1 MMPAQ
6 ADPTQSPRADRPP
19 NGHSFLAA
27 ELFPC
32 RGTFA
37 LLGWIARR
45 PRPAHAIKGGLMS
58 RLIRFAALFLF
69 LVPFPAG
76 AAVTCDSVKKAL
88 GSSLADVTCFASTD
102 LTTNNPQTT
111 PLDNSLPGL
120 PPFAFTPTTDRTVI
134 APSAGKRT
142 PITKAVPGIQLNAR
156 IASDPQGQ
164 ARFLL
169 RLPNDW
175 NGRLV
180 VAGASGTRSEFN
192 GDFAWSDYVVQKGY
206 AYASQNKGVLNL
218 QFSTAADPLACR
230 LNPASGLFVHFYD
243 NDPGQPFTRWAE
255 FMVKAAEL
263 ARDGVRAGYGRP
275 PAFTYAVGTSNGG
288 YQVRRAVE
296 IAPKLFDGG
305 VDWEGT
311 FVDEHAPNLLT
322 DLPPAILNFPDY
334 TASGF
339 SATSTAAKNIQAAG
353 YPPDITIG
361 STASLWGRYSAQFW
375 EVTQCQWQKRLDPTY
390 DTYVSGTG
398 TYNYVSRLSF
408 SNVGAQLA
416 AFATTG
422 DIQRPLIT
430 VAGTMDALLP
440 IDHHARAYARKV
452 KAVAEDNDHDRG
464 NGNDRHQPAY
474 RLYEVQNGNHIE
486 TYQDTAPAFPQLEL
500 IEPHA
505 QRAFD
510 LLVGQVEGGAP
521 LPPNQCI
528 PRGGE
533 ISAAPAQ
540 PGHCANLFVP

>member
-1 MMPAQ
+1 
-6 ADPTQSPRADRPP
+6 
-19 NGHSFLAA
+19 
-27 ELFPC
+27 
-32 RGTFA
+32 
-37 LLGWIARR
+37 
-45 PRPAHAIKGGLMS
+45 MS
-58 RLIRFAALFLF
+58 RLIRSVALFLV

-76 AAVTCDSVKKAL
+76 AAVTCDSVLKAL
-88 GSSLADVTCFASTD
+88 GKSLVMDSADFSCFGSQD
-102 LTTNNPQTT
+102 LTTNNALTT
-111 PLDNSLPGL
+111 PANNSLPGL
-120 PPFAFTPTTDRTVI
+120 PAFAFTPQTDRNVI
-134 APSAGKRT
+134 SPNPPNRT
-142 PITKAVPGIQLNAR
+142 PITKAVPGIQLDAR
-156 IASDPQGQ
+156 IASDPTGQ

-180 VAGASGTRSEFN
+180 VAGASGTRSEYN

-218 QFSTAADPLACR
+218 QLSVGADPLACR
-230 LNPASGLFVHFYD
+230 LNPSSGVFVHFYD
-243 NDPGQPFTRWAE
+243 NDPGQQFTRWAQ

-263 ARDGVRAGYGRP
+263 ARDGVKAAYGRW

-288 YQVRRAVE
+288 YQVRRALE

-334 TASGF
+334 TTSGF
-339 SATSTAAKNIQAAG
+339 NPTSTAAKNIQAAG
-353 YPPDITIG
+353 YPPDIVITVPPIPPIP
-361 STASLWGRYSAQFW
+361 SLWGNYSAQFW
-375 EVTQCQWQKRLDPTY
+375 EVTQCQWQKRLDPGY
-390 DTYVSGTG
+390 DTYGSGTG

-408 SNVGAQLA
+408 SDVGAQFA

-452 KAVAEDNDHDRG
+452 KAMAEGDDHDHGNDRG
-464 NGNDRHQPAY
+464 RGDDRHQPAY

-486 TYQDTAPAFPQLEL
+486 TFKDTFPQLEL
-500 IEPHA
+500 IQPHA

-510 LLVGQVEGGAP
+510 LLVDQVERGAT
-521 LPPNQCI
+521 LPPDQCI
-528 PRGGE
+528 PRGGA
-533 ISAAPAQ
+533 IFSTPAQ
-540 PGHCANLFVP
+540 PGHCANLFAP